1 MNPLLLTD
9 GYKLGHKSET
19 PTGTTTTFSN
29 LTPRGSRVGTDYS
42 MWFGLQYAVKEY
54 LIDRF
59 NRDFFDRPRAEVME
73 EIDATV
79 TSYLGPGFDTSHFGE
94 LHDLGFLPI
103 WIKALPEGSKVP
115 LRTPVMTIHNT
126 VDGFYWLTNYLET
139 LLSSLLWM
147 PSTSLTTA
155 YMYRQTFDEFAR
167 KTGDESFVDFQ
178 GHDFS
183 FRGMSSPESAIVSG
197 MAFLTCFKG
206 TDCIPALPALVKYYN
221 ADFKDSIGH
230 SVPATEHALACLYTA
245 IKDEFSYFE
254 DLITKIHPTGIVSLV
269 SDTYDYWGVLTEF
282 LPRLK
287 DQIMARDG
295 KVVIRPDSG
304 DPVEIICGLDLQTV
318 DYDGDDLVT
327 WMDYVAEDLD
337 DILREK
343 TPHGEHGG
351 DITDTYVFE
360 GRAYRVTYSPDWNR
374 YDKQYYFIDN
384 YGSTVE
390 KCEFVEIFLNSE
402 QKGSIQTLWDLFGGT
417 VNEKGYKELDPH
429 IGLIYGEAIT
439 PERQREI
446 FERLEA
452 KGFAST
458 NVVLGLGSYG
468 FQYKTRD
475 SLGWAIKGTW
485 AVNNGTDY
493 DLFKDPAT
501 DDGTKKSAKGLVR
514 VDGTNGNYS
523 YTDQVSWEEQEE
535 GALEDVFCDGELI
548 RECSL
553 EDVRATVKE
562 TLGE

>member
-1 MNPLLLTD
+1 MRINPMLLSD

-19 PTGTTTTFSN
+19 PAGTTLTYSN
-29 LTPRGSRVGTDYS
+29 LTPRGSRIGTTYA

-54 LIDRF
+54 LITRF
-59 NRDFFDRPRAEVME
+59 NEDFFDRPKDEVME
-73 EIDATV
+73 EIDGTI
-79 TSYLGPGFDTSHFGE
+79 TSYLGPGFDTSHIAA

-103 WIKALPEGSKVP
+103 RIKALPEGSKVP
-115 LRTPVMTIHNT
+115 LRTPVMTVHNT
-126 VDGFYWLTNYLET
+126 HDDFFWLTNYIET

-155 YMYRQTFDEFAR
+155 FMYRQTFNEYAE
-167 KTGDESFVDFQ
+167 KTGSPDFVDFQ

-183 FRGMSSPESAIVSG
+183 FRGFSSPESAILSG

-221 ADFKDSIGH
+221 ASFSDSIGH

-245 IKDEFSYFE
+245 MNGEYSYFE
-254 DLITKIHPTGIVSLV
+254 DLITKIHPAGIVSLV

-304 DPVEIICGLDLQTV
+304 NPVEIICGEPIPEFSTHGDAQRYFRGAVGSSNLFRVNGKLYTV
-318 DYDGDDLVT
+318 ISHSGFNFEYNEIDD
-327 WMDYVAEDLD
+327 
-337 DILREK
+337 
-343 TPHGEHGG
+343 TPE
-351 DITDTYVFE
+351 
-360 GRAYRVTYSPDWNR
+360 S
-374 YDKQYYFIDN
+374 
-384 YGSTVE
+384 
-390 KCEFVEIFLNSE
+390 
-402 QKGSIQTLWDLFGGT
+402 KGSIQVLWDLFGGT

-468 FQYKTRD
+468 FQMKTRD

-485 AVNNGTDY
+485 AVNNGNEY
-493 DLFKDPAT
+493 NLFKDPIT
-501 DDGTKKSAKGLVR
+501 DDGTKKSAKGLV
-514 VDGTNGNYS
+514 VIEGTNGNY
-523 YTDQVSWEEQEE
+523 TFRDGVSWEEQEG
-535 GALEDVFCDGELI
+535 GALEEVFVDGKLAKE
-548 RECSL
+548 
-553 EDVRATVKE
+553 E
-562 TLGE
+562 TLEGIRARVRETL

>member
-1 MNPLLLTD
+1 MNPMLLTD

-19 PTGTTTTFSN
+19 PEGTTLTFSN
-29 LTPRGSRVGTDYS
+29 LTPRGSRIGTTYA

-54 LIDRF
+54 LITRF
-59 NRDFFDRPRAEVME
+59 NEDFFDRPKDEVME
-73 EIDATV
+73 EIDGTIA
-79 TSYLGPGFDTSHFGE
+79 SYLGPGFDTSHIAA
-94 LHDLGFLPI
+94 LHDLGYLPVR
-103 WIKALPEGSKVP
+103 IKALPEGSKVP
-115 LRTPVMTIHNT
+115 LRTPVMTVHNT
-126 VDGFYWLTNYLET
+126 HDDFFWLTNYIET

-155 YMYRQTFDEFAR
+155 YMYRQTFNEFAE
-167 KTGDESFVDFQ
+167 KTGSTDFVDFQ

-183 FRGMSSPESAIVSG
+183 FRGFSSPESAILSG

-221 ADFKDSIGH
+221 ASFSDSIGH

-245 IKDEFSYFE
+245 MNGEYSYFE
-254 DLITKIHPTGIVSLV
+254 DLITKIHPAGIVSLV

-304 DPVEIICGLDLQTV
+304 NPVEIICGKDV
-318 DYDGDDLVT
+318 VKVEDDDLSYIL
-327 WMDYVAEDLD
+327 MDAHEEGCLFTFKGNVYSFDRDRYEDLVHDHGHEAIYDIFYKQIKNNEVEALVD
-337 DILREK
+337 DGIIHTEDFAD
-343 TPHGEHGG
+343 HE
-351 DITDTYVFE
+351 
-360 GRAYRVTYSPDWNR
+360 A
-374 YDKQYYFIDN
+374 
-384 YGSTVE
+384 
-390 KCEFVEIFLNSE
+390 
-402 QKGSIQTLWDLFGGT
+402 KGSIEVLWDLFGGT

-468 FQYKTRD
+468 FQCKSRD

-485 AVNNGTDY
+485 AINSGNEY
-493 DLFKDPAT
+493 NLFKDPAT
-501 DDGTKKSAKGLVR
+501 DNGTKKSAKGLV
-514 VDGTNGNYS
+514 VVEGTNGNY
-523 YTDQVSWEEQEE
+523 TFRDGVSWEEQE
-535 GALEDVFCDGELI
+535 GGVLEDVFCDGELI
-548 RECSL
+548 REETL
-553 EDVRATVKE
+553 EGIRARVKE
-562 TLGE
+562 TL

>member
-29 LTPRGSRVGTDYS
+29 LTPRGSRMDTDFA

-54 LIDRF
+54 LLTRF
-59 NRDFFDRPRAEVME
+59 NEDFFSKSKDEVME
-73 EIDATV
+73 EVDATI
-79 TSYLGPGFDTSHFGE
+79 TSYLGPGFDTSHIAA
-94 LHDLGFLPI
+94 LHDLGYLPVR
-103 WIKALPEGSKVP
+103 IKALPEGSKVP

-126 VDGFYWLTNYLET
+126 HSDFFWLTNYLET

-155 YMYRQTFDEFAR
+155 YLYRKTFNEFAE
-167 KTGDESFVDFQ
+167 KTGSHDFVDFQ

-183 FRGMSSPESAIVSG
+183 FRGFSSPESAIVSG

-206 TDCIPALPALVKYYN
+206 TDCVPALSALVKYYK
-221 ADFKDSIGH
+221 ASYTDSIGH

-245 IKDEFSYFE
+245 ITGEYSYFE

-282 LPRLK
+282 LPKLK

-304 DPVEIICGLDLQTV
+304 DPVKIITGWTNKELNEEVEGTSDKFW
-318 DYDGDDLVT
+318 DVT
-327 WMDYVAEDLD
+327 TQA
-337 DILREK
+337 
-343 TPHGEHGG
+343 
-351 DITDTYVFE
+351 
-360 GRAYRVTYSPDWNR
+360 
-374 YDKQYYFIDN
+374 
-384 YGSTVE
+384 
-390 KCEFVEIFLNSE
+390 E
-402 QKGSIQTLWDLFGGT
+402 QKGSIQVLWDIFGGHI
-417 VNEKGYKELDPH
+417 NDKGYKELDPH

-439 PERQREI
+439 PERQEEI
-446 FERLEA
+446 LTRLA
-452 KGFAST
+452 NKGFAST

-468 FQYKTRD
+468 FQMKTRD

-485 AVNNGTDY
+485 AVNNGNEY
-493 DLFKDPAT
+493 DLHKDPKT

-514 VDGTNGNYS
+514 VDGENGY
-523 YTDQVSWEEQEE
+523 YVFEDQVSWDEQEK

-548 RECSL
+548 REHSL
-553 EDVRATVKE
+553 EEIRTRVKE
-562 TLGE
+562 TL